1 MDMQFGIATVVIIL
15 GLGLTQI
22 EGGESGFILGIAWGT
37 IGIGCFWVAF
47 SAYKSY
53 KKRS

>member
-1 MDMQFGIATVVIIL
+1 MDIQYGIAVIVILL

-22 EGGESGFILGIAWGT
+22 EVGESGFMLGAAWGT
-37 IGIGCFWVAF
+37 IAMGCLWVAIRAF
-47 SAYKSY
+47 KSY